1 MFIFC
6 LFQAQNYDNFFNIPK
21 YIGYIFQK
29 KIVKRIFLALYRVR
43 ACTLLIN
50 V

>member
-29 KIVKRIFLALYRVR
+29 KLLSEYSLLYIVFAHVPY
-43 ACTLLIN
+43 
-50 V
+50 